1 MADSTT
7 LSVAVTA
14 DVSDLTT
21 QLAAA
26 QDAVRDYASQ
36 LEHLGE
42 EMAKAGGS
50 AASDLVEKQQA
61 LAQAATQARE
71 EVQRLNSALTST
83 PASQPGGG
91 KQGDKGQ
98 GASSLDEQSVAVT
111 RYNTVAAQRL
121 ALQTDIDRIS
131 QKAAADTAAGATQ
144 EAAADRQALAVAQE
158 KLRTLHDPAEAAAHA
173 RRMAA
178 LQQETAAA
186 GEDAAR
192 RGALQRQ
199 MYEEIVRYEGQ
210 GTAAAIQARTQLT
223 AAEQQQTQQQLRQ
236 KIDALR
242 QEQTLH
248 ADNSAFVLAK
258 ENEIVTAMA
267 AAGRQGTEDYR
278 AELNR
283 RAQVQNQAETR
294 QLAATLDAR
303 KQALMAELQT
313 TADKQAVLSNFEAWY
328 TQTLAGHDALLKQA
342 ADFQIQQTRRAEE
355 ESRRASDKRIEDAI
369 RADQRAL
376 ANKIRSLESAATAH
390 TATQQQMTAGTV
402 AASQEEYEAERAL
415 LTQKQEIDKANLQAR
430 QRDDDALL
438 ALDAR
443 YYNAL
448 LVQAEKAAQGQ
459 QKTWTQSLEPINR
472 AVDQSVTGIIQG
484 NQTAS
489 QALSRAATS
498 MVTSYAQSGVK
509 MATDWLKNQ
518 ILMTQETDVQSKARA
533 LIEAI
538 SNGEGE
544 QKVKAATQ
552 AFLASQQAQTAAA
565 KVGSEQR
572 AGAGATEN
580 AGFFSRIGT
589 QLSSWLGL
597 ETAKTGATTT
607 GAATRA
613 TTEESAALTTKAV
626 NTETAV
632 ASIGSKAADA
642 AAGAYNAMADI
653 PIVGPVLGAAAAVAT
668 FMAVMAY
675 ASIASAEGGW
685 GEVPYDG
692 APAILHKKEMVLPAS
707 IAVPLRQ
714 MIGQQT
720 PALGLP
726 QNTRGGGMSAPAAA
740 AATPG
745 GTVHNHNYSINVS
758 ALDSK
763 SFQSFLKTGGGDVI
777 VQHLQNKR
785 RNFGA

>member
-71 EVQRLNSALTST
+71 EVQRLNSALTSA

-98 GASSLDEQSVAVT
+98 GTSSLDEQSAAVT

-131 QKAAADTAAGATQ
+131 QKATADAAAGATQ
-144 EAAADRQALAVAQE
+144 EATADRQALAVAQE

-199 MYEEIVRYEGQ
+199 MYEETVRYEGQ

-223 AAEQQQTQQQLRQ
+223 AAEQQQTQQQLRL

-242 QEQTLH
+242 QEQALH

-258 ENEIVTAMA
+258 ENEIVAAMA

-294 QLAATLDAR
+294 QLATTLDAR
-303 KQALMAELQT
+303 KQAMMAELQA
-313 TADKQAVLSNFEAWY
+313 TADKQAVLANFETWY

-342 ADFQIQQTRRAEE
+342 TDFEIEQARRVEE
-355 ESRRASDKRIEDAI
+355 ESRRVYDKKVEDEI

-376 ANKIRSLESAATAH
+376 ANKTRALEAAATAQ
-390 TATQQQMTAGTV
+390 TATQQQVTAGTV
-402 AASQEEYEAERAL
+402 TALQEEYEAEKAL
-415 LTQKQEIDKANLQAR
+415 LIQKQEIDKANLQAR
-430 QRDDDALL
+430 QRDDDALQ

-459 QKTWTQSLEPINR
+459 QKTWAQSLEPINR

-498 MVTSYAQSGVK
+498 MVASYAQSGVK

-518 ILMTQETDVQSKARA
+518 IIMTQETDVQSKARA
-533 LIEAI
+533 LIESI
-538 SNGEGE
+538 SKGKGDEE
-544 QKVKAATQ
+544 VRAATQ
-552 AFLASQQAQTAAA
+552 AFLASQQTQTAAA
-565 KVGSEQR
+565 KAGAEQR

-597 ETAKTGATTT
+597 ETAKTGATVT
-607 GAATRA
+607 GTAVRA
-613 TTEESAALTTKAV
+613 GTEESAALTTKAV

-726 QNTRGGGMSAPAAA
+726 QNARGGGMSAPPTTAA
-740 AATPG
+740 PG

-777 VQHLQNKR
+777 IQHLQNKR